1 MKDFDEIMS
10 DLLNNIPE
18 SLKNQIDT
26 REGSLIYTALA
37 PVAAQLVEQ
46 QFYADNIQDS
56 TMPDTAQGDD
66 LTRRCAEHGVNRSA
80 ATNAI
85 RVGLFTDGNGNGMDV
100 PIGSRFGADGVT
112 YIVINRESTGTYHLQ
127 CQQVGMIGNSYF
139 GSLLPIDNIENLG
152 SATLSDVLTAG
163 EEEESDEELRA
174 RFYKEIN
181 EQPFGGNIADYEQKL
196 LKISG
201 VGAVKVFPTPNDEGG
216 KVQCVIV
223 APGNKPAS
231 ASLIQTVQDI
241 IDPEPHGKGYGLAP
255 IGHNVTISTVSEL
268 FINVSVSVAL
278 RAGTELSGIREAV
291 EAAVSDYLAT
301 LAFQDSIIRTARLE
315 AAILSVNGIADI
327 SDTLLNGNPG
337 NITLSADFDNYQ
349 IPVAGTITI
358 MEDTDV

>member
-10 DLLNNIPE
+10 DLLDNIPA
-18 SLKNQIDT
+18 SVKNQVDT

-37 PVAAQLVEQ
+37 PVATQLVEQ
-46 QFYADNIQDS
+46 QFYADNIQNA

-85 RVGLFTDGNGNGMDV
+85 RAGLFTDGNGNAMDI

-112 YIVINRESTGTYHLQ
+112 YIAIDRESIGTYHLQ
-127 CQQVGMIGNSYF
+127 CQQAGMIGNSYF
-139 GSLLPIDNIENLG
+139 GTLLPIDNITNLG
-152 SATLSDVLTAG
+152 SATLADVLTAG

-174 RFYKEIN
+174 RFYKEVN
-181 EQPFGGNIADYEQKL
+181 EQPFGGNIADYEQKI

-223 APGNKPAS
+223 APGNRPAS
-231 ASLIQTVQDI
+231 ASLIQTVQNT

-255 IGHNVTISTVSEL
+255 IGHSVTVSTVSEL
-268 FINVSVSVAL
+268 LIHVSVSVAL
-278 RAGTELSGIREAV
+278 RAGSELSGIQTAV

-301 LAFQDSIIRTARLE
+301 LAFQDCVIRTARLE
-315 AAILSVNGIADI
+315 AAILAVNGIADI
-327 SDTLLNGNPG
+327 SNTLLNGNAG
-337 NITLSADFDNYQ
+337 NITLSTSFDHYQ
-349 IPVAGTITI
+349 IPVAGTVTIT
-358 MEDTDV
+358 EDTDV